1 MAYKIG
7 ELKILELRSKAEEEL
22 GDNFNIRDFHDII
35 LGSGAVPLDVLE
47 KHIEEY
53 IDSSA
58 ALSMYMNQCFY
69 QKLEYQSKSNMESY
83 IPSPTLASMVDLT
96 MDPSVYKSSLKLF
109 DYQKNSL
116 RKLMLL
122 EREQY
127 PLNID
132 ITYKKI
138 QI

>member
-1 MAYKIG
+1 MI
-7 ELKILELRSKAEEEL
+7 ELILI
-22 GDNFNIRDFHDII
+22 DDMDII
-35 LGSGAVPLDVLE
+35 ITKEINSQPTFFIAVLTEYIAKSKLWTLNVSMERMMVGLE
-47 KHIEEY
+47 VILNTEYIEEY

-122 EREQY
+122 S
-127 PLNID
+127 LIH
-132 ITYKKI
+132 I
-138 QI
+138 